1 MKKIKLL
8 LTFFF
13 ISLTINAQAALPG
26 SCKHIKSITKPGDI
40 LFISLP
46 GHLFYEQVEK
56 AMNHWASHVGFV
68 LEDTNGD
75 FIVTESTYPFSKDTN
90 FCDFVE
96 RVKGKIAVSR
106 LKNKRLSKEDL
117 LELRVSSKERLGIY
131 YHLGFKLRSSKQFC
145 SKFVWEI
152 YQEALG
158 IEIGKVETFQELLDS
173 HPDEAS
179 REQAVQFF
187 NVWFFR
193 WAIPFISNIPWERET
208 VTPKSQ
214 YEDNDLKTIW
224 TWEK

>member
-1 MKKIKLL
+1 MKKLITLFTIFAFNIT
-8 LTFFF
+8 LTA
-13 ISLTINAQAALPG
+13 NAALPG
-26 SCKHIKSITKPGDI
+26 SCAHIKKITKPGDI

-68 LEDTNGD
+68 LEDDNGEL
-75 FIVTESTYPFSKDTN
+75 IVTESTYPFSKDTK
-90 FCDFVE
+90 FCDFVD
-96 RVKGKIAVSR
+96 RAKGKIAVSR
-106 LKNKRLSKEDL
+106 LKNKKLSRRDL
-117 LELRVSSKERLGIY
+117 EELRYSSKERLGIY

-152 YQEALG
+152 FQEALG
-158 IEIGKVETFQELLDS
+158 VEIGKVETFQELLDS

-179 REQAVQFF
+179 REQAVRFF

-193 WAIPFISNIPWERET
+193 WAIPFVTNIPWERET

-214 YEDNDLKTIW
+214 YEDKDLKTIW
-224 TWEK
+224 TWER